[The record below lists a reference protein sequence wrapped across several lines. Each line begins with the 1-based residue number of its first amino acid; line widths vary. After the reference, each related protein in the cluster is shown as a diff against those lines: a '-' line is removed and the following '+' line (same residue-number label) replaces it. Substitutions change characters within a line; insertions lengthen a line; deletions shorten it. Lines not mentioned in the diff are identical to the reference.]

1 LLIFSAI
8 PDDVLPAADPV
19 GLLSPSANASTSGS
33 QPYGLKRRSSPT
45 SPPCNQPVQGFV
57 VENRNRQRLK
67 KNDNWSSTSL
77 QTALKALNHGYEL
90 RLVARFFGIP
100 PSSLLDHANGR
111 TLTQKRRKGGVLTEE
126 EARLVDYMMKMAN
139 LGYPLS
145 MADVKIKVAEI
156 VQERPKPF
164 TDGIPSVSWVFWFR
178 RRYPELVLRTSQGL
192 R

>member
-1 LLIFSAI
+1 
-8 PDDVLPAADPV
+8 
-19 GLLSPSANASTSGS
+19 
-33 QPYGLKRRSSPT
+33 
-45 SPPCNQPVQGFV
+45 
-57 VENRNRQRLK
+57 
-67 KNDNWSSTSL
+67 
-77 QTALKALNHGYEL
+77 
-90 RLVARFFGIP
+90 
-100 PSSLLDHANGR
+100 
-111 TLTQKRRKGGVLTEE
+111 
-126 EARLVDYMMKMAN
+126 VDYMMKMAN